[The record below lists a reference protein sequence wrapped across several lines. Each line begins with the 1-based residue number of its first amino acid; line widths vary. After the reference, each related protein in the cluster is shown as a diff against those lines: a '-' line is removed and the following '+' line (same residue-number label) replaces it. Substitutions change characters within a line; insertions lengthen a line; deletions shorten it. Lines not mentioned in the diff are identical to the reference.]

1 MPTERYE
8 ILHIDLDAPIPSVR
22 CPDDA
27 AGLAFVFRFEGAP
40 AGFCM
45 HPMTAGD
52 QLTSEDLARL
62 GFAWCREIVLSR
74 RVQQELQEDSPA
86 AATPTRFPSLDIAIC
101 THGRA
106 TDLARLLE
114 NLERLGLTRASEN
127 TRVIVIDNAP
137 KDTST
142 EDVVRRFHGVRYVTE
157 PLQGLDFARNRA
169 VQVSTA
175 DLLAFIDDDV
185 IVDECWFRG
194 LQQAWAL
201 DPHAG
206 AFTGPILPA
215 ELETRA
221 QVTFEQMGGFGKSF
235 TRTRFT
241 KTLPQNDTFPVGAGI
256 MGAGANMVFRTQVL
270 RDLGGF
276 DDALDTGAPLP
287 GGGDLDMFYRV
298 IRAGYPLVYEPTL
311 TVYHRHRREYKK
323 LRHQMWTWGTG
334 TMAYLTKSWQTDP
347 EYRPHIQ
354 HWILWWGANCLSKMF
369 VPFLRKTKVKWPME
383 MVAAELAGG
392 VVGLC
397 GEYGRSLRRVEAI
410 RRRAAIAEG

>member
-45 HPMTAGD
+45 HPMTPGEE
-52 QLTSEDLARL
+52 LPSEDLAGL
-62 GFAWCREIVLSR
+62 GFAWCRETVLSR
-74 RVQQELQEDSPA
+74 RVQEELQGDA
-86 AATPTRFPSLDIAIC
+86 RAATPSHFPSLDIAIC
-101 THGRA
+101 THSRA
-106 TDLARLLE
+106 TDLATLLE

-142 EDVVRRFHGVRYVTE
+142 EDVVRRFHGVRYLKE

-175 DLLAFIDDDV
+175 ELLAFLDDDV
-185 IVDECWFRG
+185 VVDDCWFRG

-201 DPHAG
+201 DPNAG

-235 TRTRFT
+235 QRTRFT
-241 KTLPQNDTFPVGAGI
+241 KTLPQNETFPVGAGI

-270 RDLGGF
+270 RDLSGF

-287 GGGDLDMFYRV
+287 GGGDLDMFYRI

-323 LRHQMWTWGTG
+323 LRRQMWTWGTG
-334 TMAYLTKSWQTDP
+334 TMAYLTKSWKTDL

-369 VPFLRKTKVKWPME
+369 VPFLRKTKVKWPMD
-383 MVAAELAGG
+383 MVAAEFAGG

-410 RRRAAIAEG
+410 RRRAAVAAEG